1 VDPPGGGGGGSHG
14 QIRRRQ
20 LLPPLLASLP
30 RVDLPGGGGHGQIRR
45 RRHLLRVDPATAAS
59 SAASL
64 LPPARW
70 SRVDPTVVASTE
82 GGSGN
87 GGFLRRLSSPSGA
100 MVVPD
105 GGSGGRGVN
114 FCDVCYSCCYS
125 WMWCMLLLFLD
136 DFVMLLFLDVVYVV
150 VLGCLWL
157 MWLIFLGRRTKSDRK
172 KITRMDQSDCDDR
185 KNTNIYI
192 SYRYVYILIMY
203 TFFLYKKYIHV

>member
-1 VDPPGGGGGGSHG
+1 MRRRRLPPPSLASLPRVDLPGGGRRRMRRRRLPLPPLASLPWVDPPGGGGGGSHG

-125 WMWCMLLLFLD
+125 WM
-136 DFVMLLFLDVVYVV
+136 
-150 VLGCLWL
+150 
-157 MWLIFLGRRTKSDRK
+157 
-172 KITRMDQSDCDDR
+172 
-185 KNTNIYI
+185 
-192 SYRYVYILIMY
+192 
-203 TFFLYKKYIHV
+203 